1 MNLRILTAATVG
13 AAVLGLTA
21 CTSASHRA
29 EADELGDRLR
39 DLPGVETVEVD
50 YVEPELLDS
59 ADVDVAVVMTGDADP
74 EQVAAVF
81 ETTYAGLV
89 DAHADEEGNLTV
101 RWDDDELTLRTF
113 ESEADPADVAD
124 AAQVGAE
131 VAASHRRV
139 YLNVM
144 TQDVRES
151 PHVKSLVLLRL
162 PAGTEAVDRRRV
174 RDEIAAAYGD
184 RSVVVDVRIRAR

>member
-1 MNLRILTAATVG
+1 MNPRILAAVTVG
-13 AAVLGLTA
+13 VLALTA
-21 CTSASHRA
+21 CTPDSHRA

-39 DLPGVETVEVD
+39 ALPGVETVEVD

-59 ADVDVAVVMTGDADP
+59 ADVDVAVVMAGDADP

-124 AAQVGAE
+124 AARVGAE
-131 VAASHRRV
+131 VAAGHRRV

-151 PHVKSLVLLRL
+151 PHVESLVLLRL
-162 PAGTEAVDRRRV
+162 PAGTEGADLRRV

-184 RSVVVDVRIRAR
+184 RAVVVDVRIRAR